1 MLFRSRAGLELL
13 GHLCGAEGLERVF
26 KEIQREY
33 QDEVYHL
40 EHLLAKFRT
49 FDKEGMT
56 GPERFE
62 MLIKAAVELTTQE
75 APKWEFIA
83 ARFLMV
89 QYEDQVKVQENI
101 FGIRDFYSKVV
112 WLTEEKLYGE
122 YVLENYT
129 REELDLYETY
139 LDEARSS
146 LLNYSGLGLLLKRY
160 VIRSHE
166 GIGLETVQEMFL
178 GIAMHLAM
186 KEERDR
192 DLWVK
197 RF

>member
-1 MLFRSRAGLELL
+1 
-13 GHLCGAEGLERVF
+13 
-26 KEIQREY
+26 
-33 QDEVYHL
+33 
-40 EHLLAKFRT
+40 
-49 FDKEGMT
+49 MT

-122 YVLENYT
+122 YILENYT

-186 KEERDR
+186 KEERER
-192 DLWVK
+192 SLGKTVL
-197 RF
+197 